1 MVQRKNR
8 RGISGSLTSF
18 ILIAA
23 SVVISLVVIGFAFGT
38 LTYTSTP
45 TVKQDGEMLI
55 LSKGEE
61 YCLTG
66 VVTSSG
72 NVIIDSVSV
81 NGNMES
87 ISVKINQGQN
97 NLDIPLPSSFNPQ
110 QGQHY
115 NVILGLSDG
124 TNLNAYAYYS

>member
-1 MVQRKNR
+1 MVQRKDR
-8 RGISGSLTSF
+8 RAISGSLTSF

-23 SVVISLVVIGFAFGT
+23 SVVISLVVIGFGFGS

-45 TVKQDGEMLI
+45 TVKQDGGMTIVNE
-55 LSKGEE
+55 GEG
-61 YCLTG
+61 YYLTG

-72 NVIIDSVSV
+72 NVAIDSVSV
-81 NGNMES
+81 NGYMES
-87 ISVKINQGQN
+87 INVKINQGEN
-97 NLDIPLPSSFNPQ
+97 NLDIPLPSGFNPQ

-124 TNLNAYAYYS
+124 TNLNAYAYYG